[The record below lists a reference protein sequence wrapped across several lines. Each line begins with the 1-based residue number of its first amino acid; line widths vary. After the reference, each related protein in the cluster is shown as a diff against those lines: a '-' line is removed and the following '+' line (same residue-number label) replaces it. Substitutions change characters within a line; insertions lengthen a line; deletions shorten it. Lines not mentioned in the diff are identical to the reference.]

1 MRITG
6 LNPVRRRG
14 LELHIDGELT
24 AIVSREVS
32 TRFGLCPGLEVS
44 PRLLE
49 EILQAEA
56 QHRAMAAALRLLSY
70 QARSEEELRR
80 RLLRRGL
87 DARAVRDTIAR
98 LRRMRLLD
106 DAEFS
111 RAFVESRQRWSPRG
125 RRLLVSE
132 LLAKQVDPALARQAA
147 ASVDEED
154 AARRA
159 AAPRARAMAS
169 LPWPEFRRRLT
180 AFLARRGFD
189 YETALRATVEAW
201 TEATGEAP
209 AADDL

>member
-6 LNPVRRRG
+6 LNPVRGRR
-14 LELHIDGELT
+14 LELHIDGEPAAT
-24 AIVSREVS
+24 ISREVCS
-32 TRFGLCPGLEVS
+32 QFGLCPGLEVS

-49 EILQAEA
+49 EILQTEA
-56 QHRAMAAALRLLSY
+56 QHRALAAALRLLSY

-87 DARAVRDTIAR
+87 DAQAVQHTIAR

-132 LLAKQVDPALARQAA
+132 LAAKQVDPAMARRAA
-147 ASVDEED
+147 ATVDEEE

-159 AAPRARAMAS
+159 AAPRARALAS
-169 LPWPEFRRRLT
+169 QPWPEFRRRLA

-189 YETALRATVEAW
+189 YELALRVTQEAW
-201 TEATGEAP
+201 TEVNGAAP
-209 AADDL
+209 TTDDQ